1 MNKQW
6 VSDNSQIPLHSIPRP
21 YVFPG
26 WPNGVVI
33 QSQTLLGGGEG
44 GPWGTCTSFPE
55 NTGSQAHFHTS
66 SQFQFVI
73 SGSMDFPDE
82 HIEAPAV
89 HYTDHCVPYGP
100 FTVSKDHAMLI
111 LRPRRNRQIFTTDPQ
126 IRKLVNRSGRT
137 FVRQGDD
144 VEWEGDPLNS
154 GARRKVLVP
163 GVAELVECPP
173 DSGFASAPA
182 AHGQYQAVYKGSIV
196 VDGKSLGY
204 KSLRFVEGDEPPP
217 PLQCGPEGATLIVL
231 TFGEDSEW
239 LDPEP
244 GRTGSGQGSG

>member
-1 MNKQW
+1 MNEYITDASAVPPRGVQ
-6 VSDNSQIPLHSIPRP
+6 RP

-33 QSQTLLGGGEG
+33 QSQTLLSGENN

-73 SGSMDFPDE
+73 SGSMDFPD
-82 HIEAPAV
+82 HHLEAPAV

-100 FTVSKDHAMLI
+100 FTVSEDHAMVI
-111 LRPRRNRQIFTTDPQ
+111 LRPRLNRQIFVTDPK
-126 IRKLVNRSGRT
+126 IRELVNREGRT
-137 FVRQGDD
+137 FVRNASD
-144 VEWEGDPLNS
+144 VEWEPDSLND
-154 GARRKVLVP
+154 GARRKILVP
-163 GVAELVECPP
+163 DVAEIVECPAGMEFR
-173 DSGFASAPA
+173 SGPA
-182 AHGQYQAVYKGSIV
+182 KWGQYQV
-196 VDGKSLGY
+196 VFEGTVVIEGKDL
-204 KSLRFVEGDEPPP
+204 KHRSLRFVRGDESPS
-217 PLQCGPEGATLIVL
+217 PLKCGAEGATLIVL

-244 GRTGSGQGSG
+244 STASAS